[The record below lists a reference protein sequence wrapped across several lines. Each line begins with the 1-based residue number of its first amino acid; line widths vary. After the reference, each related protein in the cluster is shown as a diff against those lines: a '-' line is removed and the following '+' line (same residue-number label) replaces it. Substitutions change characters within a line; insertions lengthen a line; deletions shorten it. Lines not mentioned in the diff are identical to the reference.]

1 MAGFVERIKPNGERS
16 LEPTVRFDPTQQ
28 KYISVP
34 IPAAGTGDR
43 MYLTLY
49 GSGLRLRT
57 MRDLVTVRMAGLE
70 APVLYAGNAPGL
82 QPYDQVNVQL
92 PASPGRGRIEVTVEV
107 NGRLANSVS
116 VVFE

>member
-1 MAGFVERIKPNGERS
+1 MPGHRGEDDNLLGSTITTTADAR
-16 LEPTVRFDPTQQ
+16 PPMGGCRV
-28 KYISVP
+28 VP
-34 IPAAGTGDR
+34 AGTGDR

-49 GSGLRLRT
+49 GSGLGLRT

-70 APVLYAGNAPGL
+70 APVLYAGPAPGL

-107 NGRLANSVS
+107 NGRPANSVS